1 MSFKGLKAAIIGCGR
16 VAWMLEDD
24 PLDTKPCTHMGAYRA
39 FDAGVVEVTAASD
52 TDNERLEAFGAR
64 YGVKGLYND
73 YKTMLQ
79 EEGPD
84 VVSICAW
91 ATDRHRMALDAI
103 EAGVKGIWC
112 EKALATSLD
121 EAREMAEAAES
132 KGVAVIVS
140 HLRRWSGEY
149 GKARE
154 IIENGGI
161 GTLQSIVCHFSGS
174 LLHTGTHAFDI
185 LLWFQGPA
193 EWVMGEIE
201 KKTGVAEWDTP
212 EDSGGRAF
220 IKFRNGTYATVHA
233 EAKGYFFFE
242 FDVIGSNGRIRIGNN
257 GVLEYYMPK
266 ESHYYTGIK
275 ELYTEPFPAYEERN
289 IWIEALGNLVG
300 AVNGVEASR
309 NTPRDGYRAL
319 ELALAI
325 HESSR
330 TSEKV
335 RLPLKECKIKV
346 RSR

>member
-1 MSFKGLKAAIIGCGR
+1 MSFKSLKAAIIGCGR

-24 PLDTKPCTHMGAYRA
+24 PLETKPCTHMGAYRA
-39 FDAGVVEVTAASD
+39 FDAGVVEVLAASD

-64 YGVKGLYND
+64 YDVKGLYKD
-73 YKTMLQ
+73 YMKMLDT
-79 EEGPD
+79 EAPD
-84 VVSICAW
+84 IVSICAW
-91 ATDRHRMALDAI
+91 ATDRHRMVLDAI

-121 EAREMAEAAES
+121 EAREIAEASES
-132 KGVAVIVS
+132 KGVSVIVS

-149 GKARE
+149 NKAKE
-154 IIENGGI
+154 IIDNKGI
-161 GTLQSIVCHFSGS
+161 GALQSIVCHFGGS

-201 KKTGVAEWDTP
+201 KNTGGDVWDTP

-233 EAKGYFFFE
+233 EAKSYFFFE
-242 FDVIGSNGRIRIGNN
+242 FDVIGSKGRIRIGNN

-275 ELYTEPFPAYEERN
+275 ELYAKPFPEYEQRN

-300 AVNGVEASR
+300 AVNGAEASR
-309 NTPRDGYRAL
+309 NTTWDGYRAL

-330 TSEKV
+330 TFEKV
-335 RLPLKECKIKV
+335 RLPLKESKIKV